1 MLKVLKNL
9 KKSFWSVVIIV
20 VLLCVQA
27 AADLALPDY
36 TSKIVNVGIQ
46 AGGIETLV
54 PKFISKE
61 DMEFIFILT
70 NQNKEILNNYTLL
83 GSSLSKEQKKTI
95 EEYYGKDYTIEPNS
109 VYMLD
114 EIEEE
119 KEQELA
125 KLLST
130 PLMEL
135 NTIKDEEMSNKIKEQ
150 MTSNMPEAQ
159 KQMIISQSL
168 IDIIKNMPQGQRKS
182 LLEQYTKQVDE
193 MSDSIKEQATV
204 VTIKQMYKDLG
215 VDTDKLQNNYIL
227 LSGIQMLGVAL
238 ISMTSAVLII
248 LFSARV
254 AAKLGQTL
262 RNRVFKKVLSFSN
275 KELSEFSTA
284 SLITRSTNDIQQ
296 IQQLITML
304 FRVVVYAPIMGIGGF
319 IKVLTNSDNSM
330 AWIVGVAILA
340 ILFIVGTLFFI
351 TMPKFKRL
359 QDLTDKLNLVSREI
373 LTGLPVIR
381 AFNKE
386 KREEGRFDEANQEL
400 MKTNIFVNRA
410 MSMMMPMLMF
420 VMNSMMILII
430 WVGGHGVDQG
440 IIQVGNMMAFIQ
452 YMMQI
457 LISFLMISMISI
469 MLPRAS
475 VSANRIMDVIET
487 DPSIKEK
494 RQPKEFD
501 PNKKGLVEFK
511 NVCFRYPDAD
521 TEILEDINFTA
532 KPGETTAI
540 IGSTGSGKSTIVNLL
555 PRFYDVTG
563 GELLIDGV
571 NIKDVSIKKLR
582 DIIGFVP
589 QKGILF
595 SGTIESNIKYA
606 DETMSDEQM
615 IQAAEIAQATEFIET
630 KEKKYKDDISQGG
643 SNVSGGQKQRLSIA
657 RAIAKDPE
665 IFVFDDSFSALDFKT
680 DSALREALAQKTE
693 NKTVIIVAQRIST
706 ILNANQIIVLDEG
719 KVVGI
724 GTHEELMKDNET
736 YRQIALSQL
745 SEEELSGNKMIEN
758 NKNNNE
764 CEEKQNKQSDKEH
777 KIEENKEAK
786 GKEE

>member
-1 MLKVLKNL
+1 MLKILKNL

-20 VLLCVQA
+20 VLLCLQA

-36 TSKIVNVGIQ
+36 TSKIVNIGIQ
-46 AGGIETLV
+46 AGGIETAV
-54 PKFISKE
+54 PKIISKE
-61 DMEFIFILT
+61 DMEALLIF
-70 NQNKEILNNYTLL
+70 NNKDEIIENY
-83 GSSLSKEQKKTI
+83 SLIEETTSKEQEKIIKKYLGKEYKVEPNTIYVLNNI
-95 EEYYGKDYTIEPNS
+95 EEK
-109 VYMLD
+109 
-114 EIEEE
+114 
-119 KEQELA
+119 KEQELSKILA
-125 KLLST
+125 T

-135 NTIKDEEMSNKIKEQ
+135 TTIKNQETANKIKEQ
-150 MTSNMPEAQ
+150 MLSNIPETQ
-159 KQMIISQSL
+159 KQYILSKNL
-168 IDIIKNMPQGQRKS
+168 IDLIKNMPEEQRNKV
-182 LLEQYTKQVDE
+182 LEQFTNKINE
-193 MSDSIKEQATV
+193 MAESIKEQAAISSV
-204 VTIKQMYKDLG
+204 KEIYKNLG
-215 VDTDKLQNNYIL
+215 IDTDKLQNDYIF

-238 ISMTSAVLII
+238 VSMVSAVLIM
-248 LFSARV
+248 LYSSKV
-254 AAKLGQTL
+254 AAKLGQIL
-262 RNRVFKKVLSFSN
+262 REKVFNKVLSFSN

-304 FRVVVYAPIMGIGGF
+304 FRVLIYAPIIGVGGF

-330 AWIVGVAILA
+330 AWIIGVAILA
-340 ILFIVGTLFFI
+340 ILFVVGTLFI
-351 TMPKFKRL
+351 VAMPKFKKL

-386 KREEGRFDEANQEL
+386 NREEARFDDANKDL

-420 VMNSMMILII
+420 IMNSMMILII
-430 WVGGHGVDQG
+430 WVGGQGVDKG
-440 IIQVGNMMAFIQ
+440 LLQVGDMMAFIQ

-457 LISFLMISMISI
+457 LMSFLMISMISI

-475 VSANRIMDVIET
+475 VSAKRINEVIET
-487 DPSIKEK
+487 EPDIKNK
-494 RQPKEFD
+494 KETKSFD
-501 PNKKGLVEFK
+501 TNKKGLVEFK
-511 NVCFRYPDAD
+511 NVSFRYPDAD

-532 KPGETTAI
+532 RPGETTAI
-540 IGSTGSGKSTIVNLL
+540 IGSTGSGKSTIVNLI

-571 NIKDVSIKKLR
+571 NIKDVELKKLR

-595 SGTIESNIKYA
+595 SGTIESNIKYS
-606 DETMSDEQM
+606 DENMSDEQM
-615 IQAAEIAQATEFIET
+615 IEAARIAQATEFIEG
-630 KEKKYKDDISQGG
+630 KERKYKDEIAQGG
-643 SNVSGGQKQRLSIA
+643 GNVSGGQKQRLSIA

-665 IFVFDDSFSALDFKT
+665 IFIFDDSFSALDFKT
-680 DSALREALAQKTE
+680 DATLREALAEKTG

-706 ILNANQIIVLDEG
+706 ILKADQIIVLEEG

-724 GTHEELMKDNET
+724 GTHEELMKENET

-745 SEEELSGNKMIEN
+745 TEEELLNNGEKKSEN
-758 NKNNNE
+758 N
-764 CEEKQNKQSDKEH
+764 DK
-777 KIEENKEAK
+777 K